1 MVIVQCARK
10 MHDSNLEYFMTQ
22 TLKIVMGQL
31 NFLVGDIDGNSEIVI
46 QSSSDAIDAH
56 AADMIVFPELT
67 LTGYPMEDLILRPCL
82 EHRIDKAIDKIL

>member
-31 NFLVGDIDGNSEIVI
+31 NFLVGDIDGNTEIVI
-46 QSSSDAIDAH
+46 QSSSDSIDEH
-56 AADMIVFPELT
+56 AADMILS
-67 LTGYPMEDLILRPCL
+67 LI
-82 EHRIDKAIDKIL
+82 HI